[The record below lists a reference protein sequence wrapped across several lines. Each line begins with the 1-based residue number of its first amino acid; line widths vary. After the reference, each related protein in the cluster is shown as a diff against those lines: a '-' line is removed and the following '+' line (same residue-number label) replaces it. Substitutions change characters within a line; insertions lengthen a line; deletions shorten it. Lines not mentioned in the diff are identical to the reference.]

1 MSINVEAYGHILT
14 VLNIKLLDTTNGET
28 LASKALQSLKKNEKE
43 IVLLDLWKK
52 ILEQAKDTDG
62 YTPTYNYGL
71 YQIKTEL
78 NTEHIDTET
87 GESVPDYPELNG
99 NIETLGNLVK
109 DYYIEEIVPIL
120 LSLLQ
125 EGRNADK

>member
-62 YTPTYNYGL
+62 YTPTYTMDY
-71 YQIKTEL
+71 IKL
-78 NTEHIDTET
+78 RQN
-87 GESVPDYPELNG
+87 
-99 NIETLGNLVK
+99 
-109 DYYIEEIVPIL
+109 
-120 LSLLQ
+120 
-125 EGRNADK
+125 